1 MVTLFKNVANNEKL
15 DETITRLSVLWKTAK
30 QDTYNDYTD
39 YAPYI
44 GWYLAIAY
52 LEDYDKDKARDV
64 LKEMEEMYPEGTAL
78 GDWVKEL
85 IIELQ

>member
-1 MVTLFKNVANNEKL
+1 MVSLFENVANDKKL
-15 DETITRLSVLWKTAK
+15 NETITRLSVLWKTAK

-52 LEDYDKDKARDV
+52 LEDYDKDKAKDV
-64 LKEMEEMYPEGTAL
+64 LKEMEEINPEGTVI
-78 GDWVKEL
+78 GNMVKEL
-85 IIELQ
+85 IKELQ

>member
-1 MVTLFKNVANNEKL
+1 MVTLFENVTN
-15 DETITRLSVLWKTAK
+15 DENLNATIIRLSVLWKTAK
-30 QDTYNDYTD
+30 QDIYNDYTD

-78 GDWVKEL
+78 GDWVKKL